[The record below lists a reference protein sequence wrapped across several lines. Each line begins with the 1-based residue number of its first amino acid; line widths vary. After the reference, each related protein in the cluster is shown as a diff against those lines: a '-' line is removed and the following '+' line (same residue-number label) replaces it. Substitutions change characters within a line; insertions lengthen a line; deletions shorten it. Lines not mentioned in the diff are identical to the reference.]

1 MSSMFRTVTTT
12 NHRDLAH
19 FLLAKHWAM
28 RMIGCIWILY
38 VVSKWRKKKP
48 PQWPPWCLRCQWI
61 FAPNLCLCN
70 WLLQVAFTASLSSGV
85 AVLTPLVFLTEY
97 YICIW
102 EQIIKSTCSSFFF
115 FVEQK
120 PSFTLFKN
128 QSYNLQSS
136 WILLVVISRRLFVRY
151 TVPFLGG

>member
-115 FVEQK
+115 FCWAKAELYFIQE
-120 PSFTLFKN
+120 PE
-128 QSYNLQSS
+128 LQLTIVLNTTSS
-136 WILLVVISRRLFVRY
+136 NFA
-151 TVPFLGG
+151 TAFC